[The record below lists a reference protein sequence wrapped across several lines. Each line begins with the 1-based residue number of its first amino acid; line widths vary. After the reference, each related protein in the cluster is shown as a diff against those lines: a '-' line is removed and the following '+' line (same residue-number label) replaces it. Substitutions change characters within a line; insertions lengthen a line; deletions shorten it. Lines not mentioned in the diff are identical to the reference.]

1 MFTKIILIKG
11 VKKYMQRITTL
22 AWKQVNLRKSNNREY
37 LTEGETERKREV
49 ILLQKL
55 ESLSLN
61 VEELMPFYC
70 TSVLTACFRRLR
82 IE

>member
-1 MFTKIILIKG
+1 
-11 VKKYMQRITTL
+11 MQRITTL

-37 LTEGETERKREV
+37 LNEGETERKREV

-70 TSVLTACFRRLR
+70 TSVLTVCFRRLR